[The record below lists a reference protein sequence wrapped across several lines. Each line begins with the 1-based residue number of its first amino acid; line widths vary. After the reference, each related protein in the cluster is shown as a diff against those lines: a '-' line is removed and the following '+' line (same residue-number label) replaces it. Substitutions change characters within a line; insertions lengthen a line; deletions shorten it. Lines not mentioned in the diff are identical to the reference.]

1 MFCCG
6 VATVATIFVSSFT
19 RAPEAEKARATL
31 GSPLFTSTFGAFAMR
46 PPNKQPFFALGI
58 GGHVL
63 MAACLN
69 HVATVL
75 NGTFIDS
82 EISA

>member
-1 MFCCG
+1 M
-6 VATVATIFVSSFT
+6 
-19 RAPEAEKARATL
+19 RAHETDKKRAAL
-31 GSPLFTSTFGAFAMR
+31 GSPLFTSTLGVFAMR
-46 PPNKQPFFALGI
+46 PPNKQPLFALGI

-63 MAACLN
+63 MAARLS

-75 NGTFIDS
+75 NGTSSDS